1 MATIRKRGN
10 YQWQAQIRKTGFP
23 VQSKTFET
31 KQQAIEWASVI
42 ESEMA
47 RGVWQDRSQA
57 EGTTFGEIW
66 KLYSDNVVPTLKG
79 WYSDQCR
86 GEILVKQIGKNTV
99 LSRINTAL
107 VASLRDKLSRD
118 RAAGTVIKFLGLLNR
133 IMKYAQIDLGIHLPH
148 GLPVEQIRKPKP
160 GKARD
165 RRLEA
170 GELDRLMPHL
180 PAQMLPVV
188 KFAIATAMRRGEIAE
203 LTWQDINRQG
213 RFALL
218 KDTKNGSS
226 RKVPLSDDALAVLD
240 SIPRKL
246 HDNLIFGYK
255 SAHSITRAFERA
267 CNDANILDLRFHD
280 LRHEAVSRAF
290 EAGLNVMEAAA
301 VSGHKD
307 LRMLQRYTHL
317 QPSDIADK
325 LNRKAC

>member
-10 YQWQAQIRKTGFP
+10 YQWQAQVRKSGFP

-47 RGVWQDRSQA
+47 RGEWVDRSQA
-57 EGTTFGEIW
+57 EGTTFGDLW
-66 KLYSDNVVPTLKG
+66 TLYENNVVAYLKG
-79 WYSDQCR
+79 YKADMTR
-86 GEILVKQIGKNTV
+86 GRQLIQHFGKNT
-99 LSRINTAL
+99 SISKINT
-107 VASLRDKLSRD
+107 VAVATLRDSLSKSYK
-118 RAAGTVIKFLGLLNR
+118 ATTVLKFLDLLNR
-133 IMKYAQIDLGIHLPH
+133 TMKYAQIDLGIHLPH
-148 GLPVEQIRKPKP
+148 GLPVEKIRKPKNGQP
-160 GKARD
+160 RD
-165 RRLEA
+165 RRLAKDEQTKILSYA
-170 GELDRLMPHL
+170 PDQLK
-180 PAQMLPVV
+180 PVI

-203 LTWQDINRQG
+203 LTWKDINRQG

-218 KDTKNGSS
+218 RETKNGSS

-246 HDNLIFGYK
+246 HDNLIFGYGN
-255 SAHSITRAFERA
+255 ADSITKAFERTCIKA
-267 CNDANILDLRFHD
+267 GINDLRFHD

-317 QPSDIADK
+317 QPGDIADK